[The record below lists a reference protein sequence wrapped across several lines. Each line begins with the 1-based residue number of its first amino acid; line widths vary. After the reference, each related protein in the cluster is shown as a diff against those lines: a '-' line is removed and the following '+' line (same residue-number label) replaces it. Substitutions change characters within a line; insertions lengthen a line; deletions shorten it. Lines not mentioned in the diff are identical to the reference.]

1 MFETLSGGKGPGGP
15 GDLAHLVDLMLRRPE
30 DLGPDGLA
38 TLREGIRGPVTL
50 ERVALRLT
58 DGLSDPDWRVR
69 ERAAMSFHEL
79 VDALILP
86 RSQVLAGR
94 VLSSFLERLGEEE
107 ELGVYKALLGTLT
120 AFAQA
125 FSRMGNPE
133 IASRVLEAFQAQLT
147 SLRDRSSLLEVIAA
161 LGSIQDPRSLG
172 ILVGLIQQNELFEV
186 CADALVA
193 QGGRAVPALVQS
205 LEKSE
210 ERTQRM
216 RVVDVLVRIGEEAER
231 ETLTLLADEQW
242 FVRRNAAFV
251 LAYIGG
257 ERSALALVKAAFD
270 REPRVR
276 AEAVRALGRLGGVEA
291 EQAFLHALKD
301 EDLAVALAAAE
312 ALGKHGGSEA
322 VEALTA
328 ILGVHGLFGL
338 SSPLE
343 MRLAAARALG
353 KTGDREALAVLVK
366 GTFDPDPEVK
376 AACQEAVQAIK
387 EKGKP

>member
-1 MFETLSGGKGPGGP
+1 MFETSGE

-30 DLGPDGLA
+30 ALGPEGLA
-38 TLREGIRGPVTL
+38 TIREGIRGPVTL
-50 ERVALRLT
+50 ERVAQRLVE
-58 DGLSDPDWRVR
+58 GLSDPEWRVR

-79 VDALILP
+79 VDALSVP
-86 RSQVLAGR
+86 RSLALAGR

-125 FSRMGNPE
+125 FSRMGNLE

-147 SLRDRSSLLEVIAA
+147 SLRDRSSLSEVIAA

-231 ETLTLLADEQW
+231 ETLALLGDAQW

-251 LAYIGG
+251 LAYVGG
-257 ERSALALVKAAFD
+257 ERSALALVKTAFD

-276 AEAVRALGRLGGVEA
+276 AEAVRALGRLGGIEA

-301 EDLAVALAAAE
+301 EDLSVALAAAE
-312 ALGKHGGSEA
+312 ALGKHGGA
-322 VEALTA
+322 EALA
-328 ILGVHGLFGL
+328 ALSGIIDKHGVFGV
-338 SSPLE
+338 SSSVE
-343 MRLAAARALG
+343 MRQAAARALG
-353 KTGDREALAVLVK
+353 RIGDPGALPALLK
-366 GTFDPDPEVK
+366 GTFDSNPGVK

-387 EKGKP
+387 DKGKEH